1 MYKQYRWSCMYLCK
15 FWHDREHCRKIY
27 FSIL

>member
-1 MYKQYRWSCMYLCK
+1 MYKQYKCRCMYLCK
-15 FWHDREHCRKIY
+15 FWQDREHCRKIY